1 MNAVSSIS
9 QVASQ
14 NTQANSTPKKTTLTQ
29 EDFMNLFTKQLQ
41 YQDPLAPMDN
51 YQMATQ
57 MAQFGTVQA
66 LNDMTKSIQT
76 LQAYQASASSLQTV
90 GLIGKKVQSKGNS
103 LSIDQGMGAEGSYQL
118 TKTGKV
124 SIKIFDANGNMV
136 RSIDDGVK
144 DTSKQRFTWDGK
156 NQQGA
161 QLPAGNYTFSV
172 SAIDNKNQ
180 PIQVTTSKVG
190 TVTGISFENGIT
202 YLNMGTDRI
211 TISDIIAILA

>member
-1 MNAVSSIS
+1 MTTVSSIS

-14 NTQANSTPKKTTLTQ
+14 NTQANSTTKKTTLTQ
-29 EDFMNLFTKQLQ
+29 QDFMNLFTKQLQ

-57 MAQFGTVQA
+57 MAQFETVQA
-66 LNDMTKSIQT
+66 LSDMTKSIQT

-103 LSIDQGMGAEGSYQL
+103 LSIDQGVVSEGSYQL

-144 DTSKQRFTWDGK
+144 NTSKQRVTWDGK

-172 SAIDNKNQ
+172 SAIDEKNQ
-180 PIQVTTSKVG
+180 QIQVTTSKVG
-190 TVTGISFENGIT
+190 TVTGISFENGTT
-202 YLNMGTDRI
+202 YLNMGTDKI

>member
-14 NTQANSTPKKTTLTQ
+14 NTQATSTPKKTTLTQ

-76 LQAYQASASSLQTV
+76 MQAYQASASSLQTV

-118 TKTGKV
+118 TKPGKV
-124 SIKIFDANGNMV
+124 SIQIFDANGNMV
-136 RSIDDGVK
+136 RFIDGGVK

>member
-1 MNAVSSIS
+1 MTTVSSIS

-14 NTQANSTPKKTTLTQ
+14 NTQATSTPKKTTLTQ

-66 LNDMTKSIQT
+66 LSDMTKSIQT
-76 LQAYQASASSLQTV
+76 LQAYQASASSLQAV
-90 GLIGKKVQSKGNS
+90 GLIGKKVEGKGNS
-103 LSIDQGMGAEGSYQL
+103 LSIDQGVVSEGSYQL
-118 TKTGKV
+118 TKPGKV
-124 SIKIFDANGNMV
+124 SIQIFDANGNMV
-136 RSIDDGVK
+136 RFIDGGVK
-144 DTSKQRFTWDGK
+144 DTSKQRVTWDGK

-172 SAIDNKNQ
+172 SAIDEKNQ
-180 PIQVTTSKVG
+180 HIQVTTSKVG
-190 TVTGISFENGIT
+190 TVTGISFENGTT
-202 YLNMGTDRI
+202 YLNMGPDKI
-211 TISDIIAILA
+211 TINDIIAILA

>member
-1 MNAVSSIS
+1 
-9 QVASQ
+9 
-14 NTQANSTPKKTTLTQ
+14 
-29 EDFMNLFTKQLQ
+29 
-41 YQDPLAPMDN
+41 
-51 YQMATQ
+51 
-57 MAQFGTVQA
+57 
-66 LNDMTKSIQT
+66 
-76 LQAYQASASSLQTV
+76 
-90 GLIGKKVQSKGNS
+90 
-103 LSIDQGMGAEGSYQL
+103 L

-136 RSIDDGVK
+136 RFIDGGVK